1 MMAVGRGLITALND
15 AQDMELRSAMSDSDP
30 GANRKGRHKQDRQR
44 QENGR

>member
-15 AQDMELRSAMSDSDP
+15 AQGIESHSAMGDSDH
-30 GANRKGRHKQDRQR
+30 GANGKGQRKQDRQR